1 MSGKSGGTA
10 QPLTSGRVP
19 TGWSGLTGRLV
30 GYFYLGIT
38 KHMDYPIET
47 RRHSAAHVMAAAV
60 KRLFPQ
66 AKFGVGPAIENGFYY
81 DIDIGRPLTPDDLKA
96 IEKEMYK
103 DVNKKSGFVR
113 EEMDIDEGIE
123 LFKSLGQD
131 YKVELLNDIK
141 TKGTTKLNAE
151 EAGDVEVGSSTI
163 SVYRTGDF
171 VDLCRG
177 PHVAD
182 ASEIGVFKLN
192 RMAAVYW
199 RGKESN
205 PQLQRVYG
213 LCFATEEELA
223 AYEKMM
229 AEAEKRD
236 HRKLGKELEIFMFDD
251 EVGPGLPLWL
261 PNGGVLIDE
270 LEKLAKDMET
280 AAGYVRVRTPHLT
293 KQELFLR
300 SGHLPYYAESMFPPM
315 ELDGETYYVKPMNC
329 PMHHK
334 IFGNRPRSY
343 RELPLR
349 LAEYGTCYRFE
360 KSGEL
365 FGLMRVRSMQMNDAH
380 IYCSESQFEEEFMA
394 VIAMYQKYFEL
405 FGIEKYVMR
414 LSTHSKEGLGK
425 KYVDNE
431 RLWIKTEEMV
441 RNAMT
446 KHGVPFVEVA
456 NEAAFYGPKID
467 VQVWSAIGREFTL
480 ATNQVDFAV
489 PERFELAFVNSDGKP
504 EVPLVI
510 HRAPLSTHER
520 MIGFLIEHYAGAFPL
535 WLSPVQV
542 AILPVADRHN
552 GFADKLAEELRANGI
567 RVEVDDAA
575 ESVGKKIRNS
585 EKAKTPLT
593 LVVGDKEMEGG
604 DLTVRTRGVEEQG
617 VMPKAEFMAMVVD
630 RIKNRN

>member
-1 MSGKSGGTA
+1 
-10 QPLTSGRVP
+10 
-19 TGWSGLTGRLV
+19 
-30 GYFYLGIT
+30 
-38 KHMDYPIET
+38 
-47 RRHSAAHVMAAAV
+47 
-60 KRLFPQ
+60 
-66 AKFGVGPAIENGFYY
+66 
-81 DIDIGRPLTPDDLKA
+81 
-96 IEKEMYK
+96 
-103 DVNKKSGFVR
+103 
-113 EEMDIDEGIE
+113 
-123 LFKSLGQD
+123 
-131 YKVELLNDIK
+131 
-141 TKGTTKLNAE
+141 
-151 EAGDVEVGSSTI
+151 
-163 SVYRTGDF
+163 
-171 VDLCRG
+171 
-177 PHVAD
+177 
-182 ASEIGVFKLN
+182 
-192 RMAAVYW
+192 MAAVYW

-229 AEAEKRD
+229 EEAEKRD

-261 PNGGVLIDE
+261 PNGGVLIEE

-293 KQELFLR
+293 KEELYLR
-300 SGHLPYYAESMFPPM
+300 SGHLPYYADSMFPPM
-315 ELDGETYYVKPMNC
+315 ELDGERYYVKPMNC

-349 LAEYGTCYRFE
+349 LAEYGTCYRYE

-380 IYCSESQFEEEFMA
+380 IYCSEEQFEKEFMA

-405 FGIEKYVMR
+405 FGIKKYSMR
-414 LSTHSKEGLGK
+414 LSTHSQEGLGK

-431 RLWIKTEEMV
+431 RLWLKTEEMV
-441 RNAMT
+441 RNAML
-446 KHGVPFVEVA
+446 KHGIPFVEVA

-467 VQVWSAIGREFTL
+467 VQIWSAIGREFTL

-489 PERFELAFVNSDGKP
+489 PERFNLAFINSEGKP

-535 WLSPVQV
+535 WLAPIQV
-542 AILPVADRHN
+542 AVLPVADRHN
-552 GFADKLAEELRANGI
+552 EFAYKLAEELKGHGVRA
-567 RVEVDDAA
+567 EVDDAA

-585 EKAKTPLT
+585 EKAKIPLT
-593 LVVGDKEMEGG
+593 LVVGDKEAESG
-604 DLTVRTRGVEEQG
+604 DLTIRRRGVEEQD
-617 VMPKAEFMAMVVD
+617 VMPKADFIAMVVD
-630 RIKNRN
+630 TIKNRK